1 MGLLK
6 AIRWLSD
13 MGMSNAIFELDCNLV
28 VDRINS
34 FDIDFSKSDSIIL
47 QCKNILMQ
55 NLINSV
61 KLARL
66 MLVLK
71 KFIIYP
77 HVYFKLWLMK
87 YLDLVFVTKKKIN
100 FQMWF
105 QTTNTIMLGTLR
117 SNKSPGI
124 REANGVAHCLANAGR
139 HFLFLPVHCSF
150 VFSFLMK

>member
-77 HVYFKLWLMK
+77 HVYFKL
-87 YLDLVFVTKKKIN
+87 
-100 FQMWF
+100 
-105 QTTNTIMLGTLR
+105 
-117 SNKSPGI
+117 
-124 REANGVAHCLANAGR
+124 
-139 HFLFLPVHCSF
+139 
-150 VFSFLMK
+150 

>member
-87 YLDLVFVTKKKIN
+87 YLDLVFVTKKKSISKCD
-100 FQMWF
+100 FKL
-105 QTTNTIMLGTLR
+105 QTQ
-117 SNKSPGI
+117 S
-124 REANGVAHCLANAGR
+124 CL
-139 HFLFLPVHCSF
+139 VHCDPISPQGLGK
-150 VFSFLMK
+150 LMVLLIV